1 MQLDSGFIRQEKINI
16 KRYLPEY
23 LSKDDNFKATL
34 DSESL
39 EHERL
44 RAVIYAYLQEQFVR
58 TASITLDRYEEF
70 VDEYHSDET
79 DESRQGKII
88 AKYQGLATST
98 VDYLTNQA
106 ELFSGQDVIVS
117 EDNAN
122 YILNISVDSKAQNI
136 DKLTAFIEKY
146 KPAHLGLTYDFIT
159 RLRSGIYVGGAAV
172 DHVYIENKKTRS
184 WEFAPPVNFAGG
196 ILEIK
201 VEVRHG

>member
-34 DSESL
+34 DSESV

-79 DESRQGKII
+79 DESRKGKII
-88 AKYQGLATST
+88 AKYQGLVTST

-122 YILNISVDSKAQNI
+122 YILNISVD
-136 DKLTAFIEKY
+136 
-146 KPAHLGLTYDFIT
+146 
-159 RLRSGIYVGGAAV
+159 V
-172 DHVYIENKKTRS
+172 
-184 WEFAPPVNFAGG
+184 WE
-196 ILEIK
+196 
-201 VEVRHG
+201 